1 MKIDFSCCKTH
12 SFYSVLPPLLSL
24 LPPLFPG
31 FLFFPPISFIFLFFP
46 RMIKDSF
53 SFFLFL
59 FCLRLFEGVS
69 GITSHQRSGTFC
81 FRLFSDRFFL
91 VACYATLQP
100 ALLVH
105 PSVRPSVGP
114 SHFTFWGF
122 LRSLAS
128 LLLPKW
134 LSDLKYSPC
143 PTTRNWGSRVSGHV
157 DDLLAFFYMK

>member
-31 FLFFPPISFIFLFFP
+31 FLFSPPISFIFLFFP

-100 ALLVH
+100 AFLVR
-105 PSVRPSVGP
+105 PLVRPSVGP
-114 SHFTFWGF
+114 SVGPSIRPSVRPSVRHT
-122 LRSLAS
+122 
-128 LLLPKW
+128 LLFFCFYCHWPH
-134 LSDLKYSPC
+134 YSC
-143 PTTRNWGSRVSGHV
+143 PNV
-157 DDLLAFFYMK
+157 